1 MSEKELS
8 QYYWLKKEIKS
19 LEDKIEEFG
28 DGVSA
33 VKIKDTIGSSGEHSS
48 IQEKK
53 TELISKLLDARI
65 TALEKYI
72 EIERYIESVE
82 DSEIRLIMRY
92 RFLDLMNW
100 NQIGEE
106 LHYDRTS
113 VAKKLRQYISHNSHH
128 NYDNIKL
135 GDK

>member
-19 LEDKIEEFG
+19 LENRIEEFG
-28 DGVSA
+28 DGVGA
-33 VKIKDTIGSSGEHSS
+33 IAIKDTIVSGSAPMSS

-53 TELISKLLDARI
+53 MILLNQLIDARI

-72 EIERYIESVE
+72 EIERYIETVE
-82 DSEIRLIMRY
+82 ESEIRQIMRF
-92 RFLDLMNW
+92 RFLDLKSW
-100 NQIGEE
+100 TEIGEE

-113 VAKKLRQYISHNSHH
+113 VAKKLRQYISHIS
-128 NYDNIKL
+128 L
-135 GDK
+135 

>member
-19 LEDKIEEFG
+19 LEDRIEEFG
-28 DGVSA
+28 DGVGA
-33 VKIKDTIGSSGEHSS
+33 IAIKDTIVSGSTPMSS

-53 TELISKLLDARI
+53 MILLNQLIDARI

-72 EIERYIESVE
+72 EIERYIETVE
-82 DSEIRLIMRY
+82 ESEIRQIMRF
-92 RFLDLMNW
+92 RFLDLKSW
-100 NQIGEE
+100 TEIGEE

-113 VAKKLRQYISHNSHH
+113 VAKKLRQYISHISQ
-128 NYDNIKL
+128 
-135 GDK
+135 

>member
-33 VKIKDTIGSSGEHSS
+33 VKIKDTIGGSSEHIS

-92 RFLDLMNW
+92 RFLDLMSW
-100 NQIGEE
+100 NEIGNE

-113 VAKKLRQYISHNSHH
+113 VSKKLRQYINSHISH
-128 NYDNIKL
+128 
-135 GDK
+135 